1 MRLSGIQQGYGLRT
15 RYSLMTKPGYR
26 GVGKDYLLT
35 HLLKELQKRI
45 SRGDTDD
52 ERPGEGDSI
61 GSVCTTM

>member
-1 MRLSGIQQGYGLRT
+1 
-15 RYSLMTKPGYR
+15 MTKPGYR